1 MEIKLD
7 HLLPE
12 AREIALLPA
21 EQRIAQ
27 LRSDYWIGY
36 SRAEQALKR
45 LEELLNWP
53 KKTKNA

>member
-27 LRSDYWIGY
+27 LRCHSSKWSSAILDKTL
-36 SRAEQALKR
+36 LK
-45 LEELLNWP
+45 
-53 KKTKNA
+53 